1 MTLVSIRFDDALL
14 LLDQRCLPRETRWVT
29 CSTSTE
35 TATAIRDMVVRGAPA
50 LGITAAYGFALAE
63 AAGEDLDAARTA
75 LEQARPTAV
84 NVRWALER
92 MSTLE
97 QEMVLGRAAPGL
109 RAARLLAEARA
120 MHAEDVE
127 INRAM
132 GAHGAPLLDGSV
144 LTICNT
150 GVLAT
155 GGWGTALGVVRS
167 ARAEGRDVRVVA
179 CETRPYDQGARLTTY
194 ECAQDGIPCT
204 LIADSMAAALMQ
216 ARGVTAVIVGCDR
229 VARNGDFANKIGTYA
244 LAVLAH
250 HHGLPFY
257 VAMPTSSRDPAIAS
271 GADIPIEERPR
282 AELFDALPE
291 IAVWNPAFD
300 VTPASLVTAW
310 ITEHGVWDAERLR
323 REG

>member
-1 MTLVSIRFDDALL
+1 MALVSIRFEGGVLR
-14 LLDQRCLPRETRWVT
+14 LLDQRRLPHHTSWVACRT
-29 CSTSTE
+29 AVE
-35 TATAIRDMVVRGAPA
+35 TAIAIREMVVRGAPA
-50 LGITAAYGFALAE
+50 LGITAAYGFALAA
-63 AAGEDLDAARTA
+63 AAGEDLDAAREV
-75 LEQARPTAV
+75 LEGARPTAV

-92 MSTLE
+92 MAGVARDL
-97 QEMVLGRAAPGL
+97 LPGGASE
-109 RAARLLAEARA
+109 AARLLAEARA
-120 MHAEDVE
+120 MHAEDVR
-127 INRAM
+127 INQTL
-132 GAHGAPLLDGSV
+132 GAHGAGLLDGAV

-167 ARAEGRDVRVVA
+167 ARAAGRDVRVVA

-216 ARGVTAVIVGCDR
+216 AKGVSSVVVGCDR
-229 VARNGDFANKIGTYA
+229 VARNGDAANKIGTYA
-244 LAVLAH
+244 LAVLAR

-257 VAMPTSSRDPAIAS
+257 VAMPTSSWDRSITS

-291 IAVWNPAFD
+291 ITVWNPAFD
-300 VTPASLVTAW
+300 VTPADLVTAW
-310 ITEHGVWDAERLR
+310 ITEHGVWDAARLGL
-323 REG
+323 EA

>member
-1 MTLVSIRFDDALL
+1 MTLVSIRFDEALL
-14 LLDQRCLPRETRWVT
+14 LLDQRCLPHQTRWVT
-29 CSTSTE
+29 CRTSAE

-50 LGITAAYGFALAE
+50 LGITAAYGYALAA
-63 AAGEDLDAARTA
+63 AAGEDLQAARTA

-92 MSTLE
+92 MSALE
-97 QEMVLGRAAPGL
+97 DELVLGRAAPGL
-109 RAARLLAEARA
+109 RAARLLAEAQA
-120 MHAEDVE
+120 MHDEDVE

-167 ARAEGRDVRVVA
+167 ARLHGRAVSGGA
-179 CETRPYDQGARLTTY
+179 CEPRPYAPGARLTTY
-194 ECAQDGIPCT
+194 ECAQDEIPCT
-204 LIADSMAAALMQ
+204 LIADSMAAAAMQ
-216 ARGVTAVIVGCDR
+216 AGRVTSVIVGCDR

-244 LAVLAH
+244 LAVLAR

-257 VAMPTSSRDPAIAS
+257 VAMPTSSRDLAIAS

-310 ITEHGVWDAERLR
+310 ITEHGAWDAERLR
-323 REG
+323 REE